1 MVVNGLILMPKHN
14 NKKHFQKMISSFIP
28 LLTPQEV
35 AEILKVSTKTVREYI
50 HQGRL
55 TGVDLNPD
63 GKRPTWRILA
73 NSLPTSSDRAERIYL
88 DAKRRIGL

>member
-1 MVVNGLILMPKHN
+1 MRPNCQAPE
-14 NKKHFQKMISSFIP
+14 P

-35 AEILKVSTKTVREYI
+35 SDLLKISVKTVREYI

-55 TGVDLNPD
+55 KAIDLNPE
-63 GKRPTWRILA
+63 GKRPTWRIISG
-73 NSLPTSSDRAERIYL
+73 SLPTESDRSEQIYL

>member
-1 MVVNGLILMPKHN
+1 MPE
-14 NKKHFQKMISSFIP
+14 P

-35 AEILKVSTKTVREYI
+35 AVLLKISAKTVREYI

-55 TGVDLNPD
+55 KAIDLNPD
-63 GKRPTWRILA
+63 GKRPTWRIVPE
-73 NSLPTSSDRAERIYL
+73 SLPTAPDRAEQIYL

>member
-1 MVVNGLILMPKHN
+1 MAE
-14 NKKHFQKMISSFIP
+14 P

-35 AEILKVSTKTVREYI
+35 AGLLKISVKTVREYI

-55 TGVDLNPD
+55 KAIDLNPD
-63 GKRPTWRILA
+63 GKRPTWRIIV
-73 NSLPTSSDRAERIYL
+73 NSLPTVADRAEQIYL

>member
-1 MVVNGLILMPKHN
+1 MRE
-14 NKKHFQKMISSFIP
+14 P

-35 AEILKVSTKTVREYI
+35 AVLLKISAKTVREYI

-55 TGVDLNPD
+55 KAIDLNPD
-63 GKRPTWRILA
+63 GKRPTWRIIA
-73 NSLPTSSDRAERIYL
+73 GSLPTASDRAEQIYL

>member
-1 MVVNGLILMPKHN
+1 MRSLPHPE
-14 NKKHFQKMISSFIP
+14 S
-28 LLTPQEV
+28 LLTPQDV
-35 AEILKVSTKTVREYI
+35 ADLLKVSAKTVREYI

-55 TGVDLNPD
+55 KAVDLNPD

-73 NSLPTSSDRAERIYL
+73 NSLPSAADRTEQIYL

>member
-1 MVVNGLILMPKHN
+1 MPE
-14 NKKHFQKMISSFIP
+14 S

-35 AEILKVSTKTVREYI
+35 AVLLKISAKTVREYI

-55 TGVDLNPD
+55 KAIDLNPD
-63 GKRPTWRILA
+63 GKRPTWRIIA
-73 NSLPTSSDRAERIYL
+73 GSLPTAPDRAEQIYL